1 MTNILVN
8 EPGSEKDLKKVLQ
21 EFIFRLSN
29 IENEMQ
35 MLKDD
40 KKELIEEFKS
50 QLDMKTLSQALR
62 VKKVKDEVARKDTFD
77 SYLDILE
84 DDAA

>member
-8 EPGSEKDLKKVLQ
+8 EPGSEKDLKQVLQ
-21 EFIFRLSN
+21 EFISRLSN
-29 IENEMQ
+29 IESEMQ
-35 MLKDD
+35 TLKDD

-50 QLDMKTLSQALR
+50 QLDMKTLSQALK

>member
-8 EPGSEKDLKKVLQ
+8 EPGSEKDLKEVLQ
-21 EFIFRLSN
+21 EFISRLSN

-35 MLKDD
+35 TLKDD

-50 QLDMKTLSQALR
+50 RLDMKTLSQALR

-77 SYLDILE
+77 SYLDILG

>member
-8 EPGSEKDLKKVLQ
+8 EPGSEKDLKEVLQ
-21 EFIFRLSN
+21 EFISRLSN

-35 MLKDD
+35 TLKDD

-50 QLDMKTLSQALR
+50 RLDMKTLSQALR